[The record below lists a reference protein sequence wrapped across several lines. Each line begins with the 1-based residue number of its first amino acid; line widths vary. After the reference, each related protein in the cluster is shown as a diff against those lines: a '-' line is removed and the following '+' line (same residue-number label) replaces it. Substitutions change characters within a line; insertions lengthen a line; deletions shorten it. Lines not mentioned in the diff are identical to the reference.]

1 MNIISFWETGFLGGP
16 RLLAFNFQ
24 YTSFWFQCGI
34 LHFGVVTSSLSL
46 SLFLQVNG
54 SILHNLIVYS
64 SNQPNAGYT
73 LNHVTSQVL
82 YKVIH
87 YFMEN
92 PINEKTVLR
101 YAVPD
106 RNVSLERC
114 HSMLKITLL
123 KPLKNWGT
131 ILGIVLTS
139 CCIALSIITSC
150 WHFWGASCITSSA
163 KL

>member
-1 MNIISFWETGFLGGP
+1 MVSYISVW
-16 RLLAFNFQ
+16 
-24 YTSFWFQCGI
+24 
-34 LHFGVVTSSLSL
+34 LHHLSLSL
-46 SLFLQVNG
+46 SSYRSNG

-106 RNVSLERC
+106 RNVSLAQLKRC

-131 ILGIVLTS
+131 ILCIVLTS
-139 CCIALSIITSC
+139 CCVALSIITRC
-150 WHFWGASCITSSA
+150 WHFWGGLLALHHQLSS
-163 KL
+163 K